1 MCYITSMTNNSEKQ
15 KIRIRI
21 SRYLD
26 LEGSIDSSIDILVSL
41 KKNMTA
47 EGFSDINIET
57 DNNDWDEGRSLS
69 VYGKRLE
76 TEAEFSL
83 RLDKEAIAR
92 ADKKAIWTL
101 KEEVWKM
108 SKFIL
113 FGIGVMLMFGGML
126 GVGLLVII
134 CVAFLD

>member
-92 ADKKAIWTL
+92 ADKKAI
-101 KEEVWKM
+101 
-108 SKFIL
+108 
-113 FGIGVMLMFGGML
+113 
-126 GVGLLVII
+126 
-134 CVAFLD
+134 